1 MPEDSVRAGPEY
13 AKTID
18 ELRGLDEKT
27 LIEQHDKLVRG
38 GIPAVQQ
45 GYYRDELRRRKA
57 SSRERKMVNLT
68 WVILGLTCVNVVVLL
83 VAELG

>member
-38 GIPAVQQ
+38 GIRVQQ
-45 GYYRDELRRRKA
+45 GYYRDELRRREA
-57 SSRERKMVNLT
+57 DSRERKMVNLT